1 MKTIRTDK
9 MEKIKAEHDTK
20 HISRQSSKNK

>member
-9 MEKIKAEHDTK
+9 MERIKAEHDTE